1 MKKILFL
8 LLFFTFLPLSSNA
21 ASRAVHVIRLE
32 DQIINPITQEYIITA
47 IRHAEKDDAECLI
60 IQLDTPGGLLQST
73 RGIVKEIINAT
84 VPVITYIS
92 PSGSRAGSAGVFITL
107 ASHIACMA
115 PSTNIGAAHPV
126 NLGGDKEKN
135 ISDLLYQLLRS
146 IGTDSEDTDTPE
158 EKTTQ
163 KDTTSEGAE
172 ADENNVLADKILND
186 TSAWVRAI
194 AAKRNKNIEW
204 AEDAVRQSVSQTETE
219 ALEKN
224 VIDFIATDITGL
236 LTRAHG
242 RTVQL
247 ANGTEKTL
255 KLDDAYI
262 IMNPMSVRQKIL
274 MAISHPNIAY
284 ILMMLGFY
292 GLLFEVTHPGVGFP
306 GVAGAICLILAFFSL
321 SMLPI
326 NYAGL
331 LLIGL
336 ALVLFI
342 AEANIVSYGLLSLGG
357 LICMFLGSL
366 LMIDTDYGFMR
377 ISLNVILPIV
387 IITAT
392 LTILCIGAIIRVHNK
407 RSLVGQEGLIG
418 QTGIAETDINPFGT
432 VFIHGE
438 IWQARSRSPVTKGE
452 RVRVCSLTNL
462 ELTVEKE

>member
-8 LLFFTFLPLSSNA
+8 LLYFALLPVASHA
-21 ASRAVHVIRLE
+21 ASRAVHVIHLD
-32 DQIINPITQEYIITA
+32 DQIINPISQEYIVQA
-47 IRHAEKDDAECLI
+47 IRNAEKADAECLI

-73 RGIVKEIINAT
+73 RGIVKEIINSS

-107 ASHIACMA
+107 SSHIACMA

-126 NLGGDKEKN
+126 NLGGEREKN
-135 ISDLLYQLLRS
+135 ISDVLYQLLRS
-146 IGTDSEDTDTPE
+146 ISKDSDNTGTPE

-163 KDTTSEGAE
+163 QKTDSETAQ
-172 ADENNVLADKILND
+172 ADEDNVLADKILND

-204 AEDAVRQSVSQTETE
+204 AEDAVRQSVSQTENE
-219 ALEKN
+219 ALDKN
-224 VIDFIATDITGL
+224 VIDFIASDLKDL
-236 LTRAHG
+236 LKHAHG
-242 RTVQL
+242 RTVYL

-255 KLDDAYI
+255 ALNDTYI
-262 IMNPMSVRQKIL
+262 VINPMSVRQKIL

-292 GLLFEVTHPGVGFP
+292 GLLFEVTHPGIGFP

-321 SMLPI
+321 SMLPL

-336 ALVLFI
+336 ALLLFI

-366 LMIDTDYGFMR
+366 LLIETEYNFMR
-377 ISLNVILPIV
+377 ISLSVMLPFIA
-387 IITAT
+387 ITAA
-392 LTILCIGAIIRVHNK
+392 LTIVCVGAILRVHTK
-407 RSLVGQEGLIG
+407 KSLVGNEGMIG
-418 QTGIAETDINPFGT
+418 QIGTAETDINPFGT
-432 VFIHGE
+432 IFIHGE
-438 IWQARSRSPVTKGE
+438 IWQARSKSPIKKGE
-452 RVRVCSLTNL
+452 RVRVCSLKNL